1 MIYIKMNKRA
11 SRKDNMK
18 KYKVGISELG
28 YEQVV
33 EAEDEQ
39 EAEEMALIHCKQY
52 LHEYVDV
59 DTLEEVEWKLL
70 I

>member
-1 MIYIKMNKRA
+1 MTNN
-11 SRKDNMK
+11 RKDNMK

-33 EAEDEQ
+33 EAEEI
-39 EAEEMALIHCKQY
+39 ALIHCKQY

-59 DTLEEVEWKLL
+59 DTLEEVQWK
-70 I
+70 

>member
-59 DTLEEVEWKLL
+59 DTLEEVE
-70 I
+70 

>member
-1 MIYIKMNKRA
+1 MTNN
-11 SRKDNMK
+11 RKDTMK

-39 EAEEMALIHCKQY
+39 EAENG
-52 LHEYVDV
+52 VN
-59 DTLEEVEWKLL
+59 TLQT
-70 I
+70 IST